1 MKALQHSTVFFIL
14 CLFGVQTFAQNSQT
28 VKGTVFDKQSEQALI
43 GVTIELLNSTP
54 SKGAVSD
61 LDGKFIIEEVPL
73 GRQAFRVSYLGYNSI
88 TVPNV
93 LVSAGKEVVLDL
105 SLEEA
110 VVKMDEVVISAAVNK
125 DKANNDMAGVSSR
138 SFNLE
143 EVTRFSGGR
152 NDVARLA
159 GSFAGVAAAND
170 SRNDIVIR
178 GNSPTGLLWRLEGI
192 PMPNPNHFSTM
203 GTTGGP
209 VSAINP
215 NLLRS
220 SDFFTSAFPA
230 EYGNAMS
237 GVFDLGFRSGNTDKA
252 EYTLQLAAFS
262 GLEAMAEGPLS
273 KKHNSSYIVS
283 VRNSFVQLADVVGIP
298 VGTAAIPNYRDVS
311 FKVDL
316 PNSKIGKFSIFG
328 IGASSNIDFLG
339 SEVEDNDLF
348 AETGKDSYVK
358 SRMGILGLR
367 HNLMVGKNAYWRT
380 VASWSTSGNL
390 YTEYQL
396 PNEETPER
404 RQIVDVD
411 DRTDTWSLSSYY
423 NQKFNARFT
432 LRAGILAQVF
442 DVGTRVLTQEDTPSW
457 ITIRDFNGNMGL
469 WQAFAQGQFKLGQ
482 KFTLNAGLHEQFFAY
497 NNTSAL
503 EPRLALSWQVAPNQ
517 TLTLGYGIHNQMQP
531 LPVFFFREE
540 TSPGVFVPSN
550 EDLSFT
556 RANHYVLAYDRKLGT
571 DWRIKAET
579 YYQYLDKVPVDAA
592 PSSFSLLN
600 AGADFVFPESSN
612 LVNEGTG
619 KNYGVELTVE
629 KFFSKGYYTLITGS
643 LFDSKYKGSDGIER
657 NTAFNNG
664 YILNV
669 LAGKEFRFG
678 KGGKN
683 AFTLDTKFTTAGG
696 RNFTPINLEASRAVG
711 EEVRY
716 EEQAFSQ
723 RYEPYLRWDIK
734 FGYRVNSKKKS
745 ISQQFFID
753 LQNVTGKQNIFS
765 RRFNTRTNAINDV
778 YQSGF
783 FPDIMYRMQF

>member
-1 MKALQHSTVFFIL
+1 MKALQHPIVFFM
-14 CLFGVQTFAQNSQT
+14 LFVFGLPLMAQNSQT
-28 VKGTVFDKQSEQALI
+28 VKGTIYDKQSEQALI
-43 GVTIELLNSTP
+43 GVTIELLNANPT
-54 SKGAVSD
+54 KGAVTD
-61 LDGKFIIEEVPL
+61 LDGRFIMEDVPL

-88 TVPNV
+88 TVPNI

-110 VVKMDEVVISAAVNK
+110 IVKMDEVVISAAANK
-125 DKANNDMAGVSSR
+125 DKANNDMASVSAR
-138 SFNLE
+138 SFNVE

-192 PMPNPNHFSTM
+192 PIPNPNHFSTS

-220 SDFFTSAFPA
+220 SDFFTSAFPS
-230 EYGNAMS
+230 EYGNAIS

-252 EYTLQLAAFS
+252 EYTFQLAAFS

-273 KKHNSSYIVS
+273 KQHNSSYIIS

-311 FKVDL
+311 FKFDL

-339 SEVEDNDLF
+339 KEVQEDDLF

-358 SRMGILGLR
+358 SRLGILGLR
-367 HNLMVGKNAYWRT
+367 HNMVIGKNAYWRT
-380 VASWSTSGNL
+380 VASWASSGNL
-390 YTEYQL
+390 YDEYEL
-396 PNEETPER
+396 PGEEISER
-404 RQIVDVD
+404 RHIVDVD

-432 LRAGILAQVF
+432 LRAGILAQYY
-442 DVGTRVLTQEDTPSW
+442 DVNTKVLDRENRQEWRTV
-457 ITIRDFNGNMGL
+457 RDFDGGMGL

-482 KFTLNAGLHEQFFAY
+482 KITLNAGLHSQLFDY
-497 NNTSAL
+497 NNTGAL
-503 EPRLALSWQVAPNQ
+503 EPRLGLSWQLTPRQ
-517 TLTLGYGIHNQMQP
+517 SLTLGYGLHHQNQP

-540 TSPGVFVPSN
+540 SSPGVFVPSN
-550 EDLSFT
+550 DDLGFT
-556 RANHYVLAYDRKLGT
+556 RANHFVLAYDQKLGT
-571 DWRIKAET
+571 DWRVKAET
-579 YYQYLDKVPVDAA
+579 YYQSLDKVPVDAT

-600 AGADFVFPESSN
+600 AGADFVFPEASN
-612 LVNEGTG
+612 LVNKGTG
-619 KNYGVELTVE
+619 RNYGVELTLE
-629 KFFSKGYYTLITGS
+629 KFFSKGYYTLVTGS

-683 AFTLDTKFTTAGG
+683 AFTFDTKFTTAGG
-696 RNFTPINLEASRAVG
+696 RNYTPINLEASRAVG
-711 EEVRY
+711 KEVLY
-716 EEQAFSQ
+716 EDQAFSQ
-723 RYEPYLRWDIK
+723 KYAPYLRWDVK
-734 FGYRVNSKKKS
+734 FGYRVNSKKKN
-745 ISQQFFID
+745 ISQQFFMD
-753 LQNVTGKQNIFS
+753 FQNVTGKQNIFS
-765 RRFNTRTNAINDV
+765 RRFNTLTNNINEV

-783 FPDIMYRMQF
+783 FPDILFRMQF

>member
-1 MKALQHSTVFFIL
+1 MKALQHSTVFLLLYFL
-14 CLFGVQTFAQNSQT
+14 VLQMSAQNSQT
-28 VKGTVFDKQSEQALI
+28 VKGNVYDKQSEQALV

-54 SKGAVSD
+54 AKGAVTD
-61 LDGKFIIEEVPL
+61 LDGKFLIDAVPL

-93 LVSAGKEVVLDL
+93 LVTAGKEVILDL

-125 DKANNDMAGVSSR
+125 DKANNDMASVSAR

-192 PMPNPNHFSTM
+192 PIPNPNHFSTM

-252 EYTLQLAAFS
+252 EYTLQMAAFS

-273 KKHNSSYIVS
+273 KKHNSSYLVS
-283 VRNSFVQLADVVGIP
+283 VRNSFVQFADAVGIP
-298 VGTAAIPNYRDVS
+298 VGTAAVPNYRDVS

-316 PNSKIGKFSIFG
+316 PSGKVGKFSIFG
-328 IGASSNIDFLG
+328 IGASSNIAFRGAELD
-339 SEVEDNDLF
+339 EDDLF
-348 AETGKDSYVK
+348 AEIDKDSDVK
-358 SRMGILGLR
+358 SRLGIVGLR
-367 HNLMVGKNAYWRT
+367 HNLILGKNAYLRT
-380 VASWSTSGNL
+380 VASWASSSNL
-390 YTEYQL
+390 YDEYEL
-396 PNEETPER
+396 PSNENPER
-404 RQIVDVD
+404 RHITDVD
-411 DRTDTWSLSSYY
+411 DRSDTWSLSSYY

-432 LRAGILAQVF
+432 LRAGILAQYF
-442 DVGTRVLTQEDTPSW
+442 DVDTKVIDREDTPDW
-457 ITIRDFNGNMGL
+457 QTIRDFDGGMGL
-469 WQAFAQGQFKLGQ
+469 WQVFAQGQYKVGQ
-482 KFTLNAGLHEQFFAY
+482 NLTLNAGLHGQLFDY
-497 NNTSAL
+497 NNTAAL
-503 EPRLALSWQVAPNQ
+503 EPRVALSWQLTPSQ
-517 TLTLGYGIHNQMQP
+517 TLTVGYGLHNQMQP

-550 EDLSFT
+550 EDLDFT
-556 RANHYVLAYDRKLGT
+556 RANHFVLAYDRKLGT
-571 DWRIKAET
+571 DWRLKAET
-579 YYQYLDKVPVDAA
+579 YYQYLDQVPVDVE
-592 PSSFSLLN
+592 PTSFSLLN
-600 AGADFVFPESSN
+600 AGADFVFPDASN
-612 LVNEGTG
+612 LVNTGTG
-619 KNYGVELTVE
+619 RNYGIELTVE
-629 KFFSKGYYTLITGS
+629 KFFSKGYYTLVTGS

-696 RNFTPINLEASRAVG
+696 RNYTPINLEASRYIG
-711 EEVRY
+711 EEVLLA
-716 EEQAFSQ
+716 EQAFSQ
-723 RYEPYLRWDIK
+723 RYEPYLRWDLK
-734 FGYRVNSKKKS
+734 FGYRVNSKKKNL
-745 ISQQFFID
+745 SQQFFID

-765 RRFNTRTNAINDV
+765 RRFNTRTNNINDV

-783 FPDIMYRMQF
+783 FPDIMYRVQF

>member
-1 MKALQHSTVFFIL
+1 MKALQHSTVFFIF
-14 CLFGVQTFAQNSQT
+14 CLFGLQVFAQNSQT

-93 LVSAGKEVVLDL
+93 LVSVGKEVVLDL

-125 DKANNDMAGVSSR
+125 DKANNDMAGVSAR

-316 PNSKIGKFSIFG
+316 PNAKIGKFSIFG

-358 SRMGILGLR
+358 SRMGILGVR
-367 HNLMVGKNAYWRT
+367 HNLIVGKNAYWRT

-571 DWRIKAET
+571 DWRVKAET

-723 RYEPYLRWDIK
+723 RYEPYLRWDVK

-765 RRFNTRTNAINDV
+765 RRFNTRTNALNDV

>member
-1 MKALQHSTVFFIL
+1 MKALQHSTVFFIF
-14 CLFGVQTFAQNSQT
+14 CLFGLQVFAQNSQT

-93 LVSAGKEVVLDL
+93 LVSVGKEVVLDL

-125 DKANNDMAGVSSR
+125 DKANNDMAGVSAR

-316 PNSKIGKFSIFG
+316 PNAKIGKFSIFG

-358 SRMGILGLR
+358 SRMGILGVR
-367 HNLMVGKNAYWRT
+367 HNLIVGKNAYWRT
-380 VASWSTSGNL
+380 VTSWSTSGNL

-571 DWRIKAET
+571 DWRVKAET

-723 RYEPYLRWDIK
+723 RYEPYLRWDVK

-765 RRFNTRTNAINDV
+765 RRFNTRTNALNDV

>member
-1 MKALQHSTVFFIL
+1 MKDLKRSIVFFTL
-14 CLFGVQTFAQNSQT
+14 SLLAWQGFAQNSQT

-43 GVTIELLNSTP
+43 GVTIELLQVEP
-54 SKGAVSD
+54 AKGAVTD
-61 LDGKFIIEEVPL
+61 LDGKFIIENVPL

-125 DKANNDMAGVSSR
+125 DKANNDMAGVSAR

-311 FKVDL
+311 FKFDL

-367 HNLMVGKNAYWRT
+367 HNLIVGKNAYWRT

-396 PNEETPER
+396 PNEESPER

-442 DVGTRVLTQEDTPSW
+442 DVGTRVLTQEDSPSW
-457 ITIRDFNGNMGL
+457 ITIRDFTGNMGL

-497 NNTSAL
+497 NNTSAI
-503 EPRLALSWQVAPNQ
+503 EPRLALSWQLAPNQ
-517 TLTLGYGIHNQMQP
+517 TLTLGYGIHNQTQP

-550 EDLSFT
+550 EDLDFT
-556 RANHYVLAYDRKLGT
+556 RANHFVLAYDKKIGT
-571 DWRIKAET
+571 DWRVKAET
-579 YYQYLDKVPVDAA
+579 YYQYLDKVPVDAT

-600 AGADFVFPESSN
+600 AGADFVFPEASN

-619 KNYGVELTVE
+619 KNYGVEITVE
-629 KFFSKGYYTLITGS
+629 KFFSKGYYTLVTGS

-678 KGGKN
+678 EGGKN

-696 RNFTPINLEASRAVG
+696 RNYTPINLEASKAVG
-711 EEVRY
+711 EEVLY
-716 EEQAFSQ
+716 EDRAFSE
-723 RYEPYLRWDIK
+723 RYEPYLRWDVK
-734 FGYRVNSKKKS
+734 LGYRVNSKKKN
-745 ISQQFFID
+745 ISQQFFMD
-753 LQNVTGKQNIFS
+753 FQNVTGKQNIFS